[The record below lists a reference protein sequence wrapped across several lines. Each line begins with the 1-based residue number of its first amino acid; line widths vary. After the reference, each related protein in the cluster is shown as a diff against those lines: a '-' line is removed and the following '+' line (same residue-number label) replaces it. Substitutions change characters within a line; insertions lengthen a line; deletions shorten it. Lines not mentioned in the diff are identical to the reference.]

1 MLRTLLKNTDLIILI
16 AVIGLVIIGIIGIYS
31 AGYND
36 EDLKSD
42 YFKQFVWL
50 IISLVALA
58 LVWLIDYNVFGVL
71 SGPMYLVCLGL
82 LVGVL
87 WTEPIYGA
95 TSWFQLGSVSIQPSE
110 ITKIIYI
117 LLSAKFMDFVLS
129 KDKKAIN
136 RWYII
141 LVVLGLMLMPVLL
154 ILMQPDFGTA
164 AVFLFITI
172 FMLFKA
178 GINYKYIL
186 AGILIFIILVPAVY
200 FLVLNDVQKE
210 RILVFLDPELDPLGS
225 GYNAI
230 QSKIA
235 VGAGQ
240 LFGTGLLKGTQT
252 QFGYLPV
259 KTSDFIFSVISEE
272 MGFIISV
279 LLVIIY
285 TVLLLRIVNV
295 SKTAKDIY
303 GSLVTMGVFGMLFFH
318 FIENIGMTMGL
329 LPITGIPLPFVSY
342 GGSNLLTNF
351 IAIGIVLSISA
362 RRQRTFFVD

>member
-1 MLRTLLKNTDLIILI
+1 MFKTLLKNTDLVILI
-16 AVIGLVIIGIIGIYS
+16 SVILLVIIGIVGIYS

-36 EDLKSD
+36 SDLKSD
-42 YFKQFVWL
+42 YVKQFVWL
-50 IISLVALA
+50 IVSLVVLTI
-58 LVWLIDYNVFGVL
+58 VWLLDYNMFGIL
-71 SGPMYLVCLGL
+71 SIPFYVICLGL
-82 LVGVL
+82 LVAVL
-87 WTEPIYGA
+87 FTDKIYGA
-95 TSWFQLGSVSIQPSE
+95 SSWFNVGPISIQPSE
-110 ITKIIYI
+110 ITKIVYI
-117 LLSAKFMDFVLS
+117 LLSAKFITYITS

-136 RWYII
+136 KWYNIAAVFGI
-141 LVVLGLMLMPVLL
+141 MLVPVLL

-164 AVFLFITI
+164 AVFLSITI
-172 FMLFKA
+172 FMLYKA

-186 AGILIFIILVPAVY
+186 GGILLLVILVPLVY
-200 FLVLNDVQKE
+200 FFVLNDIQKD
-210 RILVFLDPELDPLGS
+210 RILVFLNPELDPLGS

-240 LFGTGLLKGTQT
+240 IFGTGLLKGTQT
-252 QFGYLPV
+252 QYGYLPV

-272 MGFIISV
+272 LGFIIST

-285 TVLLLRIVNV
+285 TVLLIRIVNI
-295 SKTAKDIY
+295 SKTAKDMY
-303 GSLVTMGVFGMLFFH
+303 GSLVAIGIFGMIFFH
-318 FIENIGMTMGL
+318 FLENVGMTMGL

-362 RRQRTFFVD
+362 RRQRTLFID

>member
-1 MLRTLLKNTDLIILI
+1 MFRTLLKNTDLILLI
-16 AVIGLVIIGIIGIYS
+16 AVICLVIIGIIGIYS

-36 EDLKSD
+36 ESLKDD
-42 YFKQFVWL
+42 YFKQFIWL

-58 LVWLIDYNVFGVL
+58 VVWLIDYNIFGIL
-71 SGPMYLVCLGL
+71 SIPLYIVCMVL
-82 LVGVL
+82 LVLVL
-87 WTEPIYGA
+87 FTEPIYGA
-95 TSWFQLGSVSIQPSE
+95 TSWFQIGSVSIQPSE

-117 LLSAKFMDFVLS
+117 LLSAKFLEYILS
-129 KDKKAIN
+129 KDKKAVN
-136 RWYII
+136 KWYNIAILFII
-141 LVVLGLMLMPVLL
+141 MLVPVAL
-154 ILMQPDFGTA
+154 ILKQPDFGTA

-186 AGILIFIILVPAVY
+186 AGILLLIVLVPTVY
-200 FLVLNDVQKE
+200 FFVLNDVQKD

-235 VGAGQ
+235 VGSGK

-272 MGFIISV
+272 MGFIIST
-279 LLVIIY
+279 LIVIIY
-285 TVLLLRIVNV
+285 TVLLIRLVNI
-295 SKTAKDIY
+295 SKTAKNTY
-303 GSLVTMGVFGMLFFH
+303 GSLVAIGIFGMIFFH

>member
-16 AVIGLVIIGIIGIYS
+16 TVILLVIIGIVGIYS

-36 EDLKSD
+36 DGLKDD

-50 IISLVALA
+50 VISLAVLTV
-58 LVWLIDYNVFGVL
+58 VWLIDYNIFGVL
-71 SGPMYLVCLGL
+71 SIPFYFVCLGL
-82 LVGVL
+82 LVAVL
-87 WTEPIYGA
+87 FTEPIYGA
-95 TSWFQLGSVSIQPSE
+95 TSWFQIGTVSVQPSE
-110 ITKIIYI
+110 ITKIVYI
-117 LLSAKFMDFVLS
+117 LLSAKFMDFVLG

-141 LVVLGLMLMPVLL
+141 LAVFGLMLFPVIL

-164 AVFLFITI
+164 AVFLFVTV
-172 FMLFKA
+172 FMLYKA

-186 AGILIFIILVPAVY
+186 AGILVLIVLVPVVY
-200 FLVLNDVQKE
+200 FFVLNDVQKE

-235 VGAGQ
+235 VGSGM
-240 LFGTGLLKGTQT
+240 LFGTGLLNGTQT

-279 LLVIIY
+279 LIVIIY
-285 TVLLLRIVNV
+285 TVVLIRLVNI
-295 SKTAKDIY
+295 SKTSKDTY
-303 GSLVTMGVFGMLFFH
+303 GSLVAIGIFGMIFFH

-329 LPITGIPLPFVSY
+329 LPITGIPLLFVSY
-342 GGSNLLTNF
+342 GGTSMITSYISL
-351 IAIGIVLSISA
+351 GIILSISS
-362 RRQRTFFVD
+362 RRKKALFVD

>member
-1 MLRTLLKNTDLIILI
+1 MFKTLLKNTDLVILI
-16 AVIGLVIIGIIGIYS
+16 SVILLVIIGIVGIYS

-36 EDLKSD
+36 SELKSD
-42 YFKQFVWL
+42 YLKQFVWL
-50 IISLVALA
+50 IVSLVVLTI
-58 LVWLIDYNVFGVL
+58 VWMLDYNMFGIL
-71 SGPMYLVCLGL
+71 SIPLYVICLGL
-82 LVGVL
+82 LVAVL
-87 WTEPIYGA
+87 FTEEIYGA
-95 TSWFQLGSVSIQPSE
+95 SSWFNIGPISVQPSE

-117 LLSAKFMDFVLS
+117 LMSAKFIDHMIS

-136 RWYII
+136 KWYNIAT
-141 LVVLGLMLMPVLL
+141 VLGMMLLPVIL

-164 AVFLFITI
+164 AVFLSITI
-172 FMLFKA
+172 FMLYKA

-186 AGILIFIILVPAVY
+186 GGIVLLALLVPVIY
-200 FLVLNDVQKE
+200 FFVLNDVQKE
-210 RILVFLDPELDPLGS
+210 RILVFLNPNLDPLGS

-240 LFGTGLLKGTQT
+240 LFGTGLFQGTQT
-252 QFGYLPV
+252 QYGYLPV

-285 TVLLLRIVNV
+285 TVLLIRIVNI
-295 SKTAKDIY
+295 SQTAKDMY
-303 GSLVTMGVFGMLFFH
+303 GSLVSIGIFGMIFFH
-318 FIENIGMTMGL
+318 FLENIGMTMGL

-362 RRQRTFFVD
+362 RRQRTLFID